1 MQSTTFQPIQ
11 QSQRTAIIDI
21 LRGWA
26 LLGVVLMNYADAY
39 YLGLDFKVFKP
50 DTASGIIMGFANI
63 VFAAKSWT
71 MLSFLFGYGFAV
83 LMQNI
88 SSKGMNPYK
97 FFTRRM
103 FWLFVLAII
112 NSAFFFGDILK
123 DYAIMGML
131 LLLFYRCSA
140 KTAFYICISL
150 LVIIPGVS
158 AFVASLKMPGGMELL
173 APHFPLFQSHNPFKV
188 LWFGL
193 IGTYKYEILS
203 PGYLITVHVV
213 MFACFLLGLAAQ
225 KANFFSQLVE
235 NKKYIKR
242 IFWSSLVFALIMFG
256 LFITTQRF
264 KWTWMNYYQPRY
276 LFILSS
282 MIFIGSAICWLYVAG
297 KLKAL
302 FRSMQVIG
310 KMTLTNYITQ
320 NILAVLLFSG
330 FGLGLSFTH
339 RIHFGFYMLFALV
352 IYVAQIYFSKWW
364 LSKYHYGPIEW
375 VWRQLSYGKRLP
387 IRKAAMVEDPL
398 LAEPSGEE
406 VKPFSALTPGS

>member
-1 MQSTTFQPIQ
+1 
-11 QSQRTAIIDI
+11 
-21 LRGWA
+21 
-26 LLGVVLMNYADAY
+26 MNYADAY
-39 YLGLDFKVFKP
+39 YLGLDFKTFKP
-50 DTASGIIMGFANI
+50 DTATSIIMGFGNI

-88 SSKGMNPYK
+88 SNKGMNPYK

-123 DYAIMGML
+123 DYAVMGMI

-140 KTAFYICISL
+140 KTAFYICIGLL
-150 LVIIPGVS
+150 LVIPGVA
-158 AFVASLKMPGGMELL
+158 AFVASLKMPGGMELI

-188 LWFGL
+188 LWFVL

-203 PGYLITVHVV
+203 PGYLITVHFV
-213 MFACFLLGLAAQ
+213 MLACFLLRLAAQ
-225 KANFFSQLVE
+225 RADFFNRLAE
-235 NKKYIKR
+235 HKKYIKR
-242 IFWSSLVFALIMFG
+242 IFWLSLVFTLVMVG
-256 LFITTQRF
+256 LFFTTQHF
-264 KWTWMNYYQPRY
+264 KWNWMKYYQPGY

-297 KLKAL
+297 KLKAF

-330 FGLGLSFTH
+330 FGFGLTFAH
-339 RIHFGFYMLFALV
+339 RIHFGFYLLFAFV

-387 IRKAAMVEDPL
+387 IKKGAIIEEPL
-398 LAEPSGEE
+398 LAEPATEE
-406 VKPFSALTPGS
+406 QKPFTPIPTTAS